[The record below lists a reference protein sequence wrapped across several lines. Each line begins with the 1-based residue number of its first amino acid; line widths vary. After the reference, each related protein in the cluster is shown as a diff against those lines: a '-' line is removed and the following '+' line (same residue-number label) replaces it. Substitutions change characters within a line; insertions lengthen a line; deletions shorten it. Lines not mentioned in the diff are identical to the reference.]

1 MNENSQCLFFG
12 CWIDLPN
19 LRNEKGNGG
28 DEAGLSFCINI
39 FEGRDKKLGDEWEQ
53 WVTWSQAVGLTTG
66 RGRRTRR
73 VLVRRETMD
82 GVISEGCFEERSLR
96 NSKRS
101 VESCV
106 IMTERDE
113 ESEVVGRDS
122 AEKDRENERE
132 DEEYVERDVS
142 LCDKRRKK
150 WRRNDRND
158 CEMIVWLRSVVR
170 RDDRE
175 GRKSSCWR
183 KSKWPSFRGI
193 DNACKN

>member
-1 MNENSQCLFFG
+1 
-12 CWIDLPN
+12 
-19 LRNEKGNGG
+19 
-28 DEAGLSFCINI
+28 
-39 FEGRDKKLGDEWEQ
+39 
-53 WVTWSQAVGLTTG
+53 
-66 RGRRTRR
+66 
-73 VLVRRETMD
+73 MD

-122 AEKDRENERE
+122 AEKDRENER
-132 DEEYVERDVS
+132 DDDEYVERDVS

-158 CEMIVWLRSVVR
+158 CEMFV
-170 RDDRE
+170 
-175 GRKSSCWR
+175 
-183 KSKWPSFRGI
+183 
-193 DNACKN
+193 